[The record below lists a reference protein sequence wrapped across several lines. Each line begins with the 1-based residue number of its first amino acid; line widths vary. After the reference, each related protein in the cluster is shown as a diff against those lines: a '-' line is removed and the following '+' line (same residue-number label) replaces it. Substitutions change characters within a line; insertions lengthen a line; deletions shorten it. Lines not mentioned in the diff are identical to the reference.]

1 MRVLQSIA
9 TVVAPRLERGVA
21 IVNFCILLGMIV
33 IVFAGV
39 IARYVFNDAFS
50 WTEELAIWGFTWLI
64 FLGAAMGVRQ
74 DKHVSVDLLSRIT
87 PVVAIPAIG
96 FVRDVVVALS
106 MLMLARNGYLL
117 ADRVGGVSSALE
129 WPNAYQYAIIPT
141 SAVVSLFF
149 LLFRSNETVT
159 RNFAALLVAA
169 LFFLGIETMPSPLAG
184 LSPSLTMTVS
194 FFVNLSLGVPVA
206 FSMLF
211 SVLLTTWSG
220 DLLPAPAVIQNMVSG
235 STKFILLAIPF
246 FLTTGYLLNIGGLSS
261 RLIDFASALVG
272 HLRGG
277 LAQVNVVNSVLVG
290 GISGSSGADA
300 ASTTKVLV
308 PEMIKRG
315 YSPAFS
321 CAVTAASSILPNII
335 PPAIAML
342 VYASVTNVSVARLFM
357 AGIVPGVLIAAAQ
370 MSVVYAVSTRR
381 GYEGARRRAPVGHV
395 LRTFLQALPA
405 LVIAVIV
412 LGCIRFGITTA
423 TEAGVMAVVWA
434 FLLGRFV
441 FMSYGWRQL
450 YVAIVDCATDAAL
463 IGFLIAAS
471 VPFAWILIA
480 EGVPQQ
486 MVAWTQIGTDS
497 KLGLLLTLNGTLFLA
512 GMFLDLTPAMLIVAP
527 LFLPIMVG
535 GGIDPVHL
543 GIIMIVNLQLGGV
556 TPPVGILVFISAQ
569 IARIQPS
576 AVFKEVM
583 PFFFATVAVLAMLCT
598 FPALSLGLWALV
610 Q

>member
-1 MRVLQSIA
+1 MRALQSIA
-9 TVVAPRLERGVA
+9 TVVAPRLEQGVA
-21 IVNFCILLGMIV
+21 TANFCILLGMIV
-33 IVFAGV
+33 IVFVGV

-74 DKHVSVDLLSRIT
+74 DKHVSVDILSRVT
-87 PVVAIPAIG
+87 SSAAISIIG
-96 FVRDVVVALS
+96 FIRDVIVALS
-106 MLMLARNGYLL
+106 MVLLARNGYLL

-141 SAVVSLFF
+141 SAAVSLFF
-149 LLFRSNETVT
+149 LVFRSNEKVT
-159 RNFAALLVAA
+159 RNFAALVVAA
-169 LFFLGIETMPSPLAG
+169 LLFLGIETVPSPLAG
-184 LSPSLTMTVS
+184 ASPSLMMTVS
-194 FFVNLSLGVPVA
+194 FFVTLSLGVPVA

-246 FLTTGYLLNIGGLSS
+246 FLTAGYLLNIGGLSA
-261 RLIDFASALVG
+261 RLIDFAAALVG

-342 VYASVTNVSVARLFM
+342 VYASVTNVSVAQLFT
-357 AGIVPGVLIAAAQ
+357 AGIVPGLFIAAAQ
-370 MSVVYAVSTRR
+370 MSVVYAISTRR
-381 GYEGARRRAPVGHV
+381 SYEGARRRAPLSHV
-395 LRTFLQALPA
+395 FRTFLQALPA
-405 LVIAVIV
+405 LVIAVII

-423 TEAGVMAVVWA
+423 TEAGVMAVIWA

-441 FMSYGWRQL
+441 FKAYGWRHL

-486 MVAWTQIGTDS
+486 MVAWAQIGTDS
-497 KLGLLLTLNGTLFLA
+497 KLGLLLVLNGVLFLA

-535 GGIDPVHL
+535 AGIDPVHL

-569 IARIQPS
+569 IARIPPS
-576 AVFKEVM
+576 TVFKEVM
-583 PFFFATVAVLAMLCT
+583 PFFLATVAVLAVLCM
-598 FPALSLGLWALV
+598 FPTLSLGLWSMM